1 MINAGPEV
9 SRLSSESMKLLSVLL
24 CLTVTVVSPDRQ
36 WPMSQDSTSSLSR
49 VQSCSIWWVTE
60 LQVGY
65 ALLWSWTTVQSLTYY
80 LVNYI
85 CKMFF
90 FSLFIFLISSQFV
103 VFSWRPCP
111 KYYKCIHHLWQ
122 ISHHCCHS
130 PHQSQIGL
138 MLESAGRINW
148 CPSVFVCAVCRR
160 EWAGRQTGLSKRT
173 QLSSMCHLLWW
184 DWCSV
189 SSPLRPWGERN

>member
-1 MINAGPEV
+1 MQAQKSADCPQRVWSCSV
-9 SRLSSESMKLLSVLL
+9 SYFVSLLLWCLL
-24 CLTVTVVSPDRQ
+24 TGSGQ
-36 WPMSQDSTSSLSR
+36 WVRTQLHLCQGSRAAQYGESLSCR
-49 VQSCSIWWVTE
+49 LDMHCCGVGPQCSHSLII
-60 LQVGY
+60 
-65 ALLWSWTTVQSLTYY
+65 SLTTS
-80 LVNYI
+80 VK
-85 CKMFF
+85 CFF